1 MKKPTSDM
9 QGDQLRVAQRTIH
22 EGDSLA
28 ETTFLA
34 RVRSRLQQLTG
45 ENTATH
51 GILLIH
57 ALLIKNEIDSESEN
71 FPEIQTM
78 TVLDRLDACLHAN
91 GLYDHLGESVYGVF
105 IDSVTDAEGVGNIA
119 RMLLSALRQPV
130 TLESGTF
137 HLDARIGIACYPQDS
152 HDINR
157 LLVCAE
163 QSLRRLAVLER
174 CGYEF
179 YDAEMGSD
187 SFRQQEIISLLT
199 SAAANKDFAVAYQPL
214 FDAKT
219 RQLTGAEALLRWTD
233 QNGIPQRPAEF
244 VPLLEQSG
252 LISDVG
258 FWVIEQACQQ
268 ARHWRSHA
276 LPDFRISI
284 NLSRIQL
291 LQSDLIKK
299 LGAILE
305 VTNLPADAVE
315 LEITESIFLPRPER
329 AISQLHALIAMGAR
343 PFIDDFGVGFS
354 SIGLLKK
361 LPAAGIKIDHTFI
374 CDIDRT
380 EHDLMIVKTIID
392 LASAFGLSI
401 VAEGVETQEQADI
414 LTDLGVD
421 TLQGFL
427 FGAAVPAEDFE
438 SRFIKPAGHC

>member
-1 MKKPTSDM
+1 MKKPTSSV
-9 QGDQLRVAQRTIH
+9 QGNRPWITQSAIDQ
-22 EGDSLA
+22 DDNLA
-28 ETTFLA
+28 EATFLA
-34 RVRSRLQQLTG
+34 RVRGRLQQLTS
-45 ENTATH
+45 ENMATH

-57 ALLIKNEIDSESEN
+57 VLLIKSEFDSENSSCREV
-71 FPEIQTM
+71 QTI
-78 TVLDRLDACLHAN
+78 TVLDRLDTCLQDN
-91 GLYDHLGESVYGVF
+91 GLYDHLGESVFGVF
-105 IDSVTDAEGVGNIA
+105 IDSVTDAEGVGSIA
-119 RMLLSALRQPV
+119 RTLLTALRQPV

-152 HDINR
+152 HDVGR

-187 SFRQQEIISLLT
+187 LFRQQEIISLLS
-199 SAAANKDFAVAYQPL
+199 SAAANKDFTVAYQPL
-214 FDAKT
+214 IDAKT
-219 RQLTGAEALLRWTD
+219 KRLIGAEALLRWTD
-233 QNGIPQRPAEF
+233 QNGVPQRPSEF

-268 ARHWRSHA
+268 AQYWRSHG

-291 LQSDLIKK
+291 LQNDLIKK
-299 LGAILE
+299 LDAILKA
-305 VTNLPADAVE
+305 TNLPADAVE

-329 AISQLHALIAMGAR
+329 AISQLHSLIAMGTR

-380 EHDLMIVKTIID
+380 EHDLVIVKTIID
-392 LASAFGLSI
+392 LAGAFGLSI

-414 LTDLGVD
+414 LTDLGVN

-427 FGAAVPAEDFE
+427 FGAALPAADFE
-438 SRFIKPAGHC
+438 SRFIDPAGRC